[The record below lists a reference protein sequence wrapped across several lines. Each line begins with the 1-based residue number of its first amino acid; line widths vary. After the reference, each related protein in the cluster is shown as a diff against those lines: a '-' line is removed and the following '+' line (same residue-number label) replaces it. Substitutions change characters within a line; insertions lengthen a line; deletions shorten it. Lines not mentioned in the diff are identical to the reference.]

1 MSRAL
6 LLTGTVGVGKTTVA
20 EALAALLAARGE
32 PHAWIDLDALRTG
45 WPPPPGDRFGST
57 VMLRN
62 LAAVS
67 AVYRSAGHG
76 SLVLAGVV
84 ESTADRDFVAGALG
98 GALTVVRL
106 VADLGVVRGRLRDRH
121 RGDPEGLAWH
131 LHRASELSAIQ
142 EAAAAEDVVLGAD
155 GDPSAVATRALR
167 HWDVHSPV

>member
-1 MSRAL
+1 VSRAL

-20 EALAALLAARGE
+20 EEVAALLAARGE

-45 WPPPPGDRFGST
+45 WPPPPGDRFGSA

-67 AVYRSAGHG
+67 AVYRSAGHR

-84 ESTADRDFVAGALG
+84 ETAADRDDVAGAVD

-106 VADLGVVRGRLRDRH
+106 VADLDVVHGRLQDRH
-121 RGDPEGLAWH
+121 RREPDALAWH

-142 EAAAAEDVVLGAD
+142 EVAAVEDVVLKAD
-155 GDPSAVATRALR
+155 GDPAAVAARALD
-167 HWDVHSPV
+167 HWDRHSPH